1 MSDESDLLQEWL
13 RRYQAVTVD
22 TAALADPAGIAA
34 RLGTLARTAAAKL
47 PFDVEPTGF
56 MRIFASLARR
66 GEGDG

>member
-1 MSDESDLLQEWL
+1 MNEKPDLLQEWL
-13 RRYQAVTVD
+13 QRYQAVAVER
-22 TAALADPAGIAA
+22 AALADPAAIAA